1 MPRADAF
8 DAFYRDAHNRVLH
21 QVYVATGTIEGAH
34 ECVADAFVAAAHH
47 WRKVEPDPAREAWV
61 RQRALEAAHRNR
73 VSARTAYDD
82 RTPDASRK
90 LFEALRTRRED
101 DRQLVVAHLVAGL
114 DLATAAREAGLTD
127 DAARRS
133 LEQTD
138 HAVRRAGIDLDAVP
152 LATRLHAL
160 RDDLHDVRFQPPRR
174 LRREGN
180 RRRRSRLVLAGT
192 AALALAIG
200 AGALTAAKPQ
210 ASAVTEAEPGTP
222 TPTTPSE
229 SPPKTFEQP
238 DFTTGQLLPL
248 DEVAALD
255 PDARWRI
262 TDTSADFGH
271 TRPLHPCLTM
281 IPSDPKATHVWL
293 RQVNTKRK
301 RQPTSVTQLL
311 EVSKSDKRA
320 GASYDRLVQQ
330 LATCPR
336 GGYEITH
343 FGELRGIG
351 TDARFVRLAHA
362 TRRGVEV
369 DQLVVSR
376 TGRANVVWLVQAP
389 DQHRVSDRR
398 LSALLYD
405 SVNWVCG
412 YSDGRCASQR
422 YSPQDLTPPPARRSV
437 GFLSAVDM
445 PVLPGLPDPWVAT
458 PPQRTRTNPAATE
471 CDRSDF
477 HAEGATGLRFS
488 NFVVPTAE
496 KLSDIFGMTQTVGE
510 FRTAAAARG
519 FVRGVQRS
527 VLTCNDRQLSLEVR
541 DHDSF
546 AVKRGSGDVWVISVG
561 TSEQSAL
568 TFRVAVVRVG
578 PSVTQLTFT
587 GSRNHDLSAR
597 QYVDLARRAVSRLN
611 QA

>member
-1 MPRADAF
+1 MPRGDAF

-21 QVYVATGTIEGAH
+21 QVYAVTGTIEGAR

-47 WRKVEPDPAREAWV
+47 WRKVELDPARETWV
-61 RQRALEAAHRNR
+61 RQRAFESAHRNR
-73 VSARTAYDD
+73 VATRMAYDD
-82 RTPDASRK
+82 RTPDASRR

-101 DRQLVVAHLVAGL
+101 DRHLVVAHLVAGL
-114 DLATAAREAGLTD
+114 DLSTAAREAGLTD

-133 LEQTD
+133 LDGTEA
-138 HAVRRAGIDLDAVP
+138 AVREAWIDLDAAS
-152 LATRLHAL
+152 LATRLNAV
-160 RDDLHDVRFQPPRR
+160 REDLHDVPFQPPKR

-180 RRRRSRLVLAGT
+180 RRRRSHIVLAGT

-222 TPTTPSE
+222 MLTTPSA
-229 SPPKTFEQP
+229 SPPETFEQP
-238 DFTTGQLLPL
+238 DFTTDQLMPL

-255 PDARWRI
+255 PDATWRI

-293 RQVNTKRK
+293 RQVETARK
-301 RQPTSVTQLL
+301 QQPTSVTQLL
-311 EVSKSDKRA
+311 EVSKNDKRA
-320 GASYDRLVQQ
+320 DASYDRLVAQ

-336 GGYEITH
+336 GGYEVTD
-343 FGELRGIG
+343 FGKLRGIG
-351 TDARFVRLAHA
+351 TDSHYVRLAQA
-362 TRRGVEV
+362 TRRGVED
-369 DQLVVSR
+369 DQLVISR
-376 TGRANVVWLVQAP
+376 TGRATVVWLVQAP
-389 DQHRVSDRR
+389 EQHRVSDRR

-422 YSPQDLTPPPARRSV
+422 YSPQNLTPPPARRTA

-458 PPQRTRTNPAATE
+458 PPQRTRSNPAATE

-477 HAEGATGLRFS
+477 RAEGATGLRYS
-488 NFVVPTAE
+488 DFVVPTAE
-496 KLSDIFGMTQTVGE
+496 KLSDIFGMTQSVGE
-510 FRTAAAARG
+510 FRTTDAARD
-519 FVRGVQRS
+519 FVRGVRRA
-527 VLTCNDRQLSLEVR
+527 VATCNDRQLSLEVR
-541 DHDSF
+541 GDDSF
-546 AVKRGSGDVWVISVG
+546 EVPRGSGEVWEISVG
-561 TSEQSAL
+561 TSEQRAL
-568 TFRVAVVRVG
+568 MFRTALVRVG
-578 PSVTQLTFT
+578 TSVTQLTFT
-587 GSRNHDLSAR
+587 GSRSHDLSTSE
-597 QYVDLARRAVSRLN
+597 YVDLARRAVARLN